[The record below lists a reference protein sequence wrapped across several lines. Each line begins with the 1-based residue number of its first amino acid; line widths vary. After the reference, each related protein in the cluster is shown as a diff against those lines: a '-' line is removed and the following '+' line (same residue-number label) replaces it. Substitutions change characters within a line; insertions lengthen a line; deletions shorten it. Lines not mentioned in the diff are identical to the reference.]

1 MKLDIINKCICLC
14 AKRNSGKSV
23 LLKYIVQ
30 ANKHLFDSIF
40 VICPSESINK
50 FYSDIVPKS
59 HIFEEYSCDWVEALM
74 KKMTEINSKKPKE
87 EATKVLLILND
98 ICSDAKFHSWKRCQ

>member
-40 VICPSESINK
+40 VICPSDLSISFIQTLFQNLI
-50 FYSDIVPKS
+50 SLKS
-59 HIFEEYSCDWVEALM
+59 IHVSG
-74 KKMTEINSKKPKE
+74 
-87 EATKVLLILND
+87 
-98 ICSDAKFHSWKRCQ
+98 